1 MFGKRIGDRYEEGLV
16 DSTGVA
22 DFHTR
27 LQNCE
32 ETWNARELSCQ
43 RHGQAS
49 FFEYF
54 VDNYSSVFEN
64 TMLRNIRSDV
74 GLGFPPDIFTTNSSK
89 SLNAAIKRR
98 LNYKESEWPEFNEAM
113 KQLVLAQ
120 RDEVIRALSGH
131 GQLQLDK
138 EYAHL
143 IVSPQQWIKMKPEQR
158 KELIKQFDSIK
169 VKCPSQAMAT
179 PLVPLQQM
187 PQTSLSQLRSKEA
200 NQVVS
205 ISADDS
211 NILTLPK
218 VTLEAMWDKANE
230 YITSKIDVVA
240 APGSDHKAKMVTSRS
255 GSLPHFVQVVSPGY
269 YICDKNCLQWTSS
282 QICSHTLAAAE
293 INGEL
298 LLFLR
303 WYTNSDVQPNITQLA
318 MASLPKG
325 RGRKGDI
332 PKRKRLRTAAATPAV
347 IVSRSATQHTPNSS
361 LGGNPSS
368 ASAIS
373 DAELVGPHTFCSPSN
388 SQLNRPSAIN
398 VTNFSPYL
406 QSTQVEN
413 STANLSIN

>member
-1 MFGKRIGDRYEEGLV
+1 
-16 DSTGVA
+16 
-22 DFHTR
+22 
-27 LQNCE
+27 
-32 ETWNARELSCQ
+32 
-43 RHGQAS
+43 
-49 FFEYF
+49 
-54 VDNYSSVFEN
+54 
-64 TMLRNIRSDV
+64 
-74 GLGFPPDIFTTNSSK
+74 
-89 SLNAAIKRR
+89 
-98 LNYKESEWPEFNEAM
+98 
-113 KQLVLAQ
+113 
-120 RDEVIRALSGH
+120 
-131 GQLQLDK
+131 
-138 EYAHL
+138 
-143 IVSPQQWIKMKPEQR
+143 
-158 KELIKQFDSIK
+158 
-169 VKCPSQAMAT
+169 
-179 PLVPLQQM
+179 M
-187 PQTSLSQLRSKEA
+187 PQTSQLRSKEA

-325 RGRKGDI
+325 RGRKGGI